1 MSNDNAKEFQMPKFS
16 LTDQIDWLERNGN
29 DPLDVLTSLRELKR
43 IRERKDLQ
51 RNVGCARGQNT
62 TQFCAEAVAA
72 QSKLAKVME
81 GLREVRESL
90 RAANETPAITDTLWM
105 KSGNE
110 TIFDAIDVLLRTIEG
125 ERG

>member
-1 MSNDNAKEFQMPKFS
+1 MPKFS

-81 GLREVRESL
+81 LLREPTGNMIVAGADALYSGSGLFSVSARQAEKTF
-90 RAANETPAITDTLWM
+90 RAMSAA
-105 KSGNE
+105 
-110 TIFDAIDVLLRTIEG
+110 LLRTIEG
-125 ERG
+125 ETPG